1 MGSFQSAVRTLGA
14 YVETLSKECAN
25 QSGTLHPAFCHEFDG
40 EVCGPNRMMLVLL
53 DAILMMEDSIVAREQ
68 AAVWAKAGRAVGV
81 SMESVVRVATD
92 EAMREEWSDA

>member
-1 MGSFQSAVRTLGA
+1 
-14 YVETLSKECAN
+14 
-25 QSGTLHPAFCHEFDG
+25 
-40 EVCGPNRMMLVLL
+40 MMLVLL

-92 EAMREEWSDA
+92 EAMREEWSEA